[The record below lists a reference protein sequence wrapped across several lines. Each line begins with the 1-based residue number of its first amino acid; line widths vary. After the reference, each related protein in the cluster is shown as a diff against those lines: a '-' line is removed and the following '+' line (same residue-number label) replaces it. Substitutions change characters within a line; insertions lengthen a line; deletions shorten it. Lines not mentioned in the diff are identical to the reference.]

1 MNESSRNSLEQQEAM
16 YALQSVKKVREED
29 TSEDYFI
36 QVKRLPAM
44 VLTNGLGH
52 SLAFLRS
59 KAANKSAD
67 KSGHRALFD
76 DIAGWLQE
84 IEVYPSEGEI
94 MEHIMKGS
102 MNKYLEAQ
110 SHVMRLL
117 TWLVRFANAYL
128 ESGEED

>member
-1 MNESSRNSLEQQEAM
+1 MSGSSRNSLEQQEAM
-16 YALQSVKKVREED
+16 YALASVKDIQAKKA
-29 TSEDYFI
+29 SGDYFT

-59 KAANKSAD
+59 KAGKNSAEE
-67 KSGHRALFD
+67 SGHRALFD
-76 DIAGWLQE
+76 DVAGWLQE
-84 IEVYPSEGEI
+84 LEVYPSEGEI
-94 MEHIMKGS
+94 MEHILKGS
-102 MNKYLEAQ
+102 MSKYLEAQ

-128 ESGEED
+128 ESEEED